1 MTKKDFKGSF
11 NPATMFINT
20 VGPEETIE
28 QPAKKP
34 EKKKADAKQTA
45 QNHKETTRAK
55 VETKSKRLNLLIQPS
70 LYEDLNKIATM
81 QKDSINNLINN
92 VLSEHRDRNK
102 DLIEKYNKVFEG

>member
-20 VGPEETIE
+20 AGPEEPIEQPKKE

-34 EKKKADAKQTA
+34 ANKKADAEVK
-45 QNHKETTRAK
+45 AK
-55 VETKSKRLNLLIQPS
+55 AETKSKRLNLLIQPS

-81 QKDSINNLINN
+81 QKDSINNLITN
-92 VLSEHRDRNK
+92 VLAEHRDRNK